1 LILKGDYMDKLTKTE
16 FKKMVL
22 RDQAKK
28 KEKERLRR
36 RKADSDYMAHVVGV
50 HDRIRAYKHEIKAR

>member
-1 LILKGDYMDKLTKTE
+1 MDKLTKTE

>member
-1 LILKGDYMDKLTKTE
+1 MDKLTKAE

-28 KEKERLRR
+28 KEKERLRK
-36 RKADSDYMAHVVGV
+36 RKADSDYIAHVVAV
-50 HDRIRAYKHEIKAR
+50 HDRIRAYKNEIRAR

>member
-1 LILKGDYMDKLTKTE
+1 MDKLTKTE

-28 KEKERLRR
+28 KEKERLIKRQTER
-36 RKADSDYMAHVVGV
+36 DYMAHVVGV
-50 HDRIRAYKHEIKAR
+50 TDRIKAYKREIKAR